1 MTLQTGRDCFEFRR
15 NDCRND
21 SIRKRRKR
29 QEGVEKDME
38 RKDCLHTGCPKIGQR
53 GWAKGFCCVH
63 AHSQNLINPRKEK
76 HRKKLPV
83 KKAKKLKKLKK
94 LNSTKLKVKD
104 IMRKLKLKLKVKQ
117 RLKLKKAEAARV
129 AARVAMESDSEP
141 DVFPCPPRAEDAELL
156 CQMHDEDLAE
166 WQSDPD
172 ADIFRY
178 PLRAQDKQ
186 MLSKLIF
193 LDSKT
198 KAKPKKKEKPQ
209 SQVLRSTFEEK
220 KLTFTPSFEKEVP
233 LITYGP
239 RPWGKRRVA
248 EESDSEFDF

>member
-1 MTLQTGRDCFEFRR
+1 MTLQTGRDGFEFKR
-15 NDCRND
+15 NDIRND

-29 QEGVEKDME
+29 QEGVEKDMK

-141 DVFPCPPRAEDAELL
+141 DIFPFSPRAEDAELL
-156 CQMHDEDLAE
+156 C
-166 WQSDPD
+166 
-172 ADIFRY
+172 
-178 PLRAQDKQ
+178 
-186 MLSKLIF
+186 
-193 LDSKT
+193 
-198 KAKPKKKEKPQ
+198 
-209 SQVLRSTFEEK
+209 
-220 KLTFTPSFEKEVP
+220 
-233 LITYGP
+233 
-239 RPWGKRRVA
+239 
-248 EESDSEFDF
+248 